1 MEREKT
7 NEERKNGKVFAVAGA
22 VAIMAIFAVSLV
34 LMFINLK
41 RVESELAEQVEK
53 NEQLESLVDEFIA
66 AKEEE
71 PPAEKSEE
79 QKIAEM
85 MIDFEPLIS
94 DLKKVYTKEFNYF
107 EETANEYGTF
117 YTYTF
122 GNDVLKIDG
131 LSIELIDKEEQE
143 RAPWMSAIL
152 YIYYYSVNDKYILK
166 TGGGTYRSIYKTGK
180 YNVISHESD
189 ETTKCQCG
197 HYYYDHIKLFSEV
210 IYLKEDLEAN
220 DGCYNCTP
228 TYGFQFK
235 KDSNGNIDYT
245 ELEIVKTSE

>member
-1 MEREKT
+1 MIGVKIYT
-7 NEERKNGKVFAVAGA
+7 VMFIMLTVVLAVALTLTLA
-22 VAIMAIFAVSLV
+22 AWHKTRLELEDTI
-34 LMFINLK
+34 K
-41 RVESELAEQVEK
+41 RIEY
-53 NEQLESLVDEFIA
+53 LESAMDGALDTET
-66 AKEEE
+66 E

-235 KDSNGNIDYT
+235 KDSDGNIDYT